1 MWPKPSH
8 TTCSKHVNKP
18 HGKWRLTGFTCI
30 SSKVTLEVREM
41 KFTWTCLLLLVFAS
55 ALDAQ
60 KTTVINH
67 FPKDTT
73 GKGELI
79 PTRITEHRIVINY
92 YEPANEQQL
101 DQFDNLV
108 SSYLAL
114 YIDRCAVL
122 NDDKVNL
129 RKSKKETLRDL
140 NGIVKGVLDF
150 YEYEKLKDFKGFSAM
165 VAKKLAGI
173 DELDFSKNNF
183 AAGATDEDS
192 KNRMQKFYLE
202 KELSDLKLLANM
214 EVGIFGDDNL
224 MVVSSSDE
232 TVIDDGAKQRIL
244 DEYFAYDPNKTL
256 EPIKVKLSDESM
268 ALINFKDASVLG
280 GEAGPESAAP
290 SGDFAAE
297 VIKLLQ
303 SNNEK
308 LDGMQKQIDDL
319 RAEQM
324 RIWQEQQDAKN
335 VTMQKQI
342 DDLREMVFAL
352 VKMNTGDAVA
362 DMKPTLPPSRS
373 ESTVSNVPGSMNI
386 YFEKGSTVLDA
397 SSKLSLNEIVD
408 ILARSPG
415 LKLIVTGYA
424 DKTGDPA
431 KNLLLSQQRA
441 NEVKRFLAAS
451 GLSQDRFITKYF
463 GDRDSINES
472 KSDRKVTI
480 EFLKG

>member
-1 MWPKPSH
+1 M
-8 TTCSKHVNKP
+8 
-18 HGKWRLTGFTCI
+18 TGLASI
-30 SSKVTLEVREM
+30 SSKVTLKVREM
-41 KFTWTCLLLLVFAS
+41 KFAWTCLLLMVFALS
-55 ALDAQ
+55 LDAQ

-79 PTRITEHRIVINY
+79 PTRTTEHRIVINY

-101 DQFDNLV
+101 DQFDKLV

-122 NDDKVNL
+122 ENGKVNL

-150 YEYEKLKDFKGFSAM
+150 YEYEKLKDFKGFSSM
-165 VAKKLAGI
+165 VSNKLEGI
-173 DELDFSKNNF
+173 DELDFSKNDF

-192 KNRMQKFYLE
+192 KRRMQKFYLD

-256 EPIKVKLSDESM
+256 EPIKVRLSDESL
-268 ALINFKDASVLG
+268 ALINFKDTTKLG
-280 GEAGPESAAP
+280 NGTISEPAKPP
-290 SGDFAAE
+290 GDFAAE

-303 SNNEK
+303 ANNEK

-319 RAEQM
+319 RAEQL
-324 RIWQEQQDAKN
+324 RIWQEQQDEKN
-335 VTMQKQI
+335 ITMQKQI

-352 VKMNTGDAVA
+352 VKMNSGDAVA
-362 DMKPTLPPSRS
+362 DTKPSLPPVKS
-373 ESTVSNVPGSMNI
+373 EGTVSNLPGSMNI
-386 YFEKGSTVLDA
+386 YFDRGSALLNA
-397 SSKLSLNEIVD
+397 GSKLSLNEIVD

-441 NEVKRFLAAS
+441 NEVKKFLTAS
-451 GLSQDRFITKYF
+451 GLPQDRFITKYF

-480 EFLKG
+480 EFVKG